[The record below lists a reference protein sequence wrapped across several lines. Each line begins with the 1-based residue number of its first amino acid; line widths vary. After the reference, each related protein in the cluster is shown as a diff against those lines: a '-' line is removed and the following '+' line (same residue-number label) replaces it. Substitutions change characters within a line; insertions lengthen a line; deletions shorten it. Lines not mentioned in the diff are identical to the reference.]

1 MREKNYKVIL
11 AAHNPYI
18 TVPLDTDEFS
28 VKRWERS
35 ISSYQME
42 VNYFEMFAKWA
53 ALRLFA

>member
-1 MREKNYKVIL
+1 MREKNFKVIF